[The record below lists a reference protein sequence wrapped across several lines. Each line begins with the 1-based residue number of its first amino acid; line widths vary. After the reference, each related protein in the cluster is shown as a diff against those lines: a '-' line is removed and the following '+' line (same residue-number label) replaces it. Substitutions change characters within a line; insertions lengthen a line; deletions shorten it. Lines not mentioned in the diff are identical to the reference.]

1 MFCRFITLRFL
12 NCSTETIQATK
23 GRKYFFRG
31 PDVGQ
36 SICAVWLQKDV
47 TDLPDPAL
55 LNYCSI
61 SANLWVTKH

>member
-1 MFCRFITLRFL
+1 MFCRFIILRLL

-36 SICAVWLQKDV
+36 SICTVWLQKDV
-47 TDLPDPAL
+47 TNLPGHAL
-55 LNYCSI
+55 LN
-61 SANLWVTKH
+61 